1 MRAALRCAGAMT
13 YVLRMMMAAATMIA
27 TPAMADGQPT
37 AGGTPGWVV
46 PAGLPAL
53 AVQVGAQPLRVV
65 LQDQQIW
72 FHGSTTSLYQHR
84 VLRIDRPEGIQA
96 MARLAVQWRPDT
108 DQLVLHVLRLTRG
121 GRAND
126 LLPAVQAVLAQQTMR
141 FSAVRMDGQRSL
153 GLPIAGIAVGDV
165 VEIAY
170 TIERDEPL
178 LGGHHEMVVDA
189 GTRGG
194 IDRLVLTARWDTATP
209 MVVTGRNLPAPLS
222 LTRGQVRLAT
232 VVPAGE
238 GGVTRT
244 VEFSDFLQWADVA
257 AIFTPLFAEARR
269 LADDSPIRD
278 EIARIRMASPDPVA
292 RAGAALALA
301 EGRVQYLY
309 VGLGQG
315 NLRPLSADVVWQ
327 RGFAD
332 CKGKAALLL
341 ALLDGLGIPA
351 EPALVATKGGA
362 ALDRRLPN
370 VTGFDHVL
378 VRADIAGRTYWLDPT
393 REGDGDLATL
403 SPPQFGWA
411 LPVRAGA
418 GLEAMVPMRAAGRL
432 APARVRNP

>member
-1 MRAALRCAGAMT
+1 MIH
-13 YVLRMMMAAATMIA
+13 VLRMMMAAAAVIA
-27 TPAMADGQPT
+27 TPAIADDQPT
-37 AGGTPGWVV
+37 AGGTPGWVA
-46 PAGLPAL
+46 PAGLPAV
-53 AVQVGAQPLRVV
+53 AEPVGAQPLRVM

-72 FHGSTTSLYQHR
+72 FHGHVTSLYQHR
-84 VLRIDRPEGIQA
+84 VLRVDRPEGMQA
-96 MARLAVQWRPDT
+96 IARLAVQWRPDT
-108 DQLVLHVLRLTRG
+108 DRLVLHTLRLTRG

-126 LLPAVQAVLAQQTMR
+126 LLPAVQAVLAQQTLR

-165 VEIAY
+165 VELAY
-170 TIERDEPL
+170 TIDRDEPL

-194 IDRLVLTARWDTATP
+194 IDRLVLAARWDDAMP
-209 MVVTGRNLPAPLS
+209 MAVAGRNLPAPLAQ
-222 LTRGQVRLAT
+222 TPGRVRLVTAA
-232 VVPAGE
+232 PLGE
-238 GGVTRT
+238 SAATRT
-244 VEFSDFLQWADVA
+244 VEFSDFRQWADVA

-278 EIARIRMASPDPVA
+278 EIARIRGASPDPVA
-292 RAGAALALA
+292 RASAALALA

-315 NLRPLSADVVWQ
+315 NLRPLSADAVWQ

-351 EPALVATKGGA
+351 EPALVATKDGEE
-362 ALDRRLPN
+362 LDRRLPN

-378 VRADIAGRTYWLDPT
+378 VRAEIAGRTYWLDPT
-393 REGDGDLATL
+393 REGDGDIAAL
-403 SPPQFGWA
+403 PVPRFRWA

-418 GLEAMVPMRAAGRL
+418 GLEPMVPIRAAGR
-432 APARVRNP
+432 AMAGRVRNP